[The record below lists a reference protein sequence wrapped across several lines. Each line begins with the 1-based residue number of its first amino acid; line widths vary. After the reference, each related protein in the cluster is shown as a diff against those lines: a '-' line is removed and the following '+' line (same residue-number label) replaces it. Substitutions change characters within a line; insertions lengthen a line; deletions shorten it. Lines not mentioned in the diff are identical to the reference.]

1 MTFELAVWHE
11 PEPISREDAR
21 DLYPKARI
29 PAETSR
35 LLAAALPGAT
45 VDGAFV
51 SAPDELTD
59 EVGNAAFAFAR
70 EHNLVCYDVRR
81 HLVHN
86 REPLGAYRE
95 VQLHTGDG
103 MVVHDPDLN
112 LVNDVLETL
121 SAENPFMALVVY
133 GNHFV
138 QVSPGYEVDFKE
150 AGVIRTMTTPGKE
163 DVRRIVLLY
172 LVGDRSFLDAHEWTV
187 RG

>member
-1 MTFELAVWHE
+1 MTFELALWYE
-11 PEPISREDAR
+11 PEPISKEEAR
-21 DLYPKARI
+21 DRYRKVRI
-29 PAETSR
+29 PEDVSR
-35 LLAAALPGAT
+35 SLAAALPGGT
-45 VDGAFV
+45 VDGALV
-51 SAPDELTD
+51 SGPDEAVD
-59 EVGNAAFAFAR
+59 EVGNAAFEFAR
-70 EHNLVCYDVRR
+70 EHGLVCYDARR
-81 HLVHN
+81 HLIHN

-103 MVVHDPDLN
+103 VNALDPDLN

-133 GNHFV
+133 GHHFI

-150 AGVIRTMTTPGKE
+150 EGVIRSTSTTDKE
-163 DVRRIVLLY
+163 QVRRMVLLY

>member
-1 MTFELAVWHE
+1 MTFELALWYE

-21 DLYPKARI
+21 DLYPKAQI
-29 PAETSR
+29 PPDTSR
-35 LLAAALPGAT
+35 QLAAALPGAT

-51 SAPDELTD
+51 IAPDDLTD

-70 EHNLVCYDVRR
+70 EHNLVCYDPQR
-81 HLVHN
+81 HLIHN
-86 REPLGAYRE
+86 REPLGAYRD

-121 SAENPFMALVVY
+121 SPENPFMALVVY
-133 GNHFV
+133 GHHFV

-150 AGVIRTMTTPGKE
+150 QGVIRSTTTTDKAE
-163 DVRRIVLLY
+163 VRKIVLLY

>member
-1 MTFELAVWHE
+1 MTFEVALWYE
-11 PEPISREDAR
+11 PEPISKEEAR
-21 DLYPKARI
+21 DRYRKAELS
-29 PAETSR
+29 PETSR
-35 LLAAALPGAT
+35 ALAAALPSAT
-45 VDGAFV
+45 VDGALV
-51 SAPDELTD
+51 SAPDEAID

-70 EHNLVCYDVRR
+70 EHGLVCYDARR
-81 HLVHN
+81 HLIHN

-95 VQLHTGDG
+95 AQLHTGDG
-103 MVVHDPDLN
+103 VVAHDPDLN

-133 GNHFV
+133 GAHFI

-150 AGVIRTMTTPGKE
+150 GGVIRSTATPDRE
-163 DVRRIVLLY
+163 QVRRMVLLY

>member
-1 MTFELAVWHE
+1 MTFELALWYE
-11 PEPISREDAR
+11 PEPISKEDAR
-21 DLYPKARI
+21 DRYRKAELPPEI
-29 PAETSR
+29 SAA
-35 LLAAALPGAT
+35 LAAALPGAT
-45 VDGAFV
+45 VDGALV
-51 SAPDELTD
+51 SAPDEATD

-70 EHNLVCYDVRR
+70 EHGLVCYDARR
-81 HLVHN
+81 HLIHN
-86 REPLGAYRE
+86 REPLGAYRD

-103 MVVHDPDLN
+103 VVAHDPDLN

-133 GNHFV
+133 GSHFI

-150 AGVIRTMTTPGKE
+150 DGVIRSTSTTDRE
-163 DVRRIVLLY
+163 QVRRMVLLY